1 MSRLG
6 DDNEDVIVI
15 PKIGEKT
22 KYNTW
27 RRVDGEPVLM
37 EGVSVQPFNAGT
49 QGNLEGVMEDRVN
62 DQFQIRGP
70 GVWPGGVHSQVEWRG
85 KLYDQIGEPK
95 QYRQGYF
102 TKHFVVRI
110 ASRGAEVK

>member
-6 DDNEDVIVI
+6 DDNETVLVYV
-15 PKIGEKT
+15 KEKTKT

-27 RRVDGEPVLM
+27 KLTDGEPVVM
-37 EGVSVQPFNAGT
+37 EGVSIQPFNAGT
-49 QGNLEGVMEDRVN
+49 QGNLEGPMEDRVN
-62 DQFQIRGP
+62 DQYQIRGP
-70 GVWPGGVHSQVEWRG
+70 GVWPGGMHSQVEWDGER
-85 KLYDQIGEPK
+85 YDQIGKAK

-110 ASRGAEVK
+110 KARGAEVK

>member
-6 DDNEDVIVI
+6 DDNETVYVI
-15 PKIGEKT
+15 PKIKEKT
-22 KYNTW
+22 RYNTW
-27 RRVDGEPVLM
+27 KLIDGPEVEM

-49 QGNLEGVMEDRVN
+49 QGNLEGTMEDRVN

-70 GVWPGGVHSQVEWRG
+70 GEWPGGVHSQVRWRG
-85 KLYDQIGEPK
+85 DLYDQIGKPK

-110 ASRGAEVK
+110 AARGAEVK